1 MMRTAHRQHRSTCRE
16 SLVEDIELAGRI
28 AAELEREQRQQYRFA
43 GTSRPYHHHMPDV
56 ADMGV
61 EPEWRGTS
69 RLRDQQRRPVEMG
82 VARRT
87 GPHARQRH
95 PMCEMEEIGR
105 ASGRE
110 RVCQYVEISGGA
122 GSLKKKKK

>member
-1 MMRTAHRQHRSTCRE
+1 MTAVLAAEAERMMRTAHRQHRSTCRE
-16 SLVEDIELAGRI
+16 SLVEDIDLAVRI

-87 GPHARQRH
+87 GPHARRRH
-95 PMCEMEEIGR
+95 QMYEMEGKNGR
-105 ASGRE
+105 GAGRE
-110 RVCQYVEISGGA
+110 SGFK
-122 GSLKKKKK
+122 SV